1 MAKVIAKKRVTVD
14 REMKYSGRQETWDFL
29 EDETTE
35 VPDAVADELLPEF
48 PELDIAPD
56 SDEDDSKGSGVY
68 KNRMMTSGTELCG
81 EPTITGGPCKNKKPC
96 WRHKKINLPGRG

>member
-29 EDETTE
+29 EGETTE

-48 PELDIAPD
+48 PELGIAPPD
-56 SDEDDSKGSGVY
+56 SAEGSGEY
-68 KNRMMTSGTELCG
+68 QNRMMTSGGALCG

-96 WRHKKINLPGRG
+96 WRHKKINLPRRG